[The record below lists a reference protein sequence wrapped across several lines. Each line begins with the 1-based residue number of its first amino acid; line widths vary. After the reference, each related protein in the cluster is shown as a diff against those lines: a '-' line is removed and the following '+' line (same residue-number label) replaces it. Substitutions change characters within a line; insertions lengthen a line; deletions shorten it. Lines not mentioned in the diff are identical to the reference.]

1 MLFKVSCNYSAV
13 ETFFCLDLQLDF
25 KKLYFLSGFFLFS
38 ILTMRKHKNLILFIL
53 IVFFWSCFVS
63 MIKFFLRSYLKQVNI
78 SLEEIMWYMSLGCVV
93 SYLISW
99 SLARIFR
106 KKNILIVT
114 IIMTIIL
121 VSIWQLLW
129 FVPFPVFVIL
139 ISSIGL
145 MYGVWTVIKSIILTM
160 EIQRSEFS
168 ETSVNGTVNIAILW
182 WTILWS
188 YLWFGAY
195 AWWGVHGFWALI
207 ALMFM
212 ALIASLFL
220 NYDQWFQKNHNLS
233 AIREAIPSIIGVI
246 KKYIWLLVPIG
257 VLRAISVGIGQK
269 MLELGIDVF
278 NKVPKSSIIII
289 VISIV
294 WAIVGHVVS
303 AFFTKN
309 KRMISMVFTILL
321 GLSTFYFPYIIN
333 KYDYYVTLNI
343 SSFIMG
349 VFFGIA
355 VNLLE
360 WRFFYHIGEDHRKE
374 YGSAAYGIA
383 TNIVIFF
390 IMIISDLLTNKI
402 GMIIPFIFFGI
413 TLLIMPLFIRKF
425 R

>member
-1 MLFKVSCNYSAV
+1 
-13 ETFFCLDLQLDF
+13 
-25 KKLYFLSGFFLFS
+25 
-38 ILTMRKHKNLILFIL
+38 MRKYKNLILFVL

-63 MIKFFLRSYLKQVNI
+63 MIKFFLRSYLKQASV
-78 SLEEIMWYMSLGCVV
+78 SLEEIMWYISLWCMA
-93 SYLISW
+93 SYFVAW
-99 SLARIFR
+99 SLAVLFR
-106 KKNILIVT
+106 KKNLLIIATLVT
-114 IIMTIIL
+114 ILCVGIGHFF
-121 VSIWQLLW
+121 W
-129 FVPFPVFVIL
+129 FIPFPLFVVL
-139 ISSIGL
+139 MCGIGL
-145 MYGVWTVIKSIILTM
+145 MYGMRTVIKSIILTM

-182 WTILWS
+182 WTILGS
-188 YLWFGAY
+188 YFGFSAY
-195 AWWGVHGFWALI
+195 AWRWPTWFRALI
-207 ALMFM
+207 GMLWI
-212 ALIASLFL
+212 ALIASFFL
-220 NYDQWFQKNHNLS
+220 DYDQDFVKKYDRTIVRQ
-233 AIREAIPSIIGVI
+233 AIPSIVGVI

-257 VLRAISVGIGQK
+257 VLRAISVGIWQK

-278 NKVPKSSIIII
+278 NKVPKSSILII

-294 WAIVGHVVS
+294 WAIVGHVIS
-303 AFFTKN
+303 AFFKKY
-309 KRMISMVFTILL
+309 KRMISMIFTILL

-383 TNIVIFF
+383 TNIVIFL
-390 IMIISDLLTNKI
+390 IMIVSDLLTNRI
-402 GMIIPFIFFGI
+402 GMIVPFIFFGI